1 MHVAS
6 SCGSIFGGNTVVVV
20 GARAFPPPYVGYDN
34 YIIVSTS
41 DRLPT

>member
-6 SCGSIFGGNTVVVV
+6 SCGAIFGGNTVVVVV

-34 YIIVSTS
+34 YIIVST
-41 DRLPT
+41 